1 MSLLRIFRP
10 DEDTPLPAPVIDV
23 APVSEV
29 TPGDTSTDD
38 EPVLLNFEE
47 WSQRLRPQ
55 AATLNRARQIHSNCQ
70 CPSCQ
75 SALVV
80 PLTLNDG
87 RKDRSGEDVPGSAT
101 LVGFR
106 CDVCLSEWP
115 A

>member
-1 MSLLRIFRP
+1 MSLLRIFRR
-10 DEDTPLPAPVIDV
+10 DEETRLPVPEPVLTVEDS
-23 APVSEV
+23 ADE
-29 TPGDTSTDD
+29 

-47 WSQRLRPQ
+47 WSQRLRSQ
-55 AATLNRARQIHSNCQ
+55 AETLQRARQIHSNCQ

-75 SALVV
+75 AALVV

-87 RKDRSGEDVPGSAT
+87 RKDLSGEDVPGSAT

-106 CDVCLSEWP
+106 CDICLTEWP

>member
-10 DEDTPLPAPVIDV
+10 DAETPLPVAEPAATAENAAID
-23 APVSEV
+23 E
-29 TPGDTSTDD
+29 

-55 AATLNRARQIHSNCQ
+55 AATLKRARQIHSNCQ

-87 RKDRSGEDVPGSAT
+87 RKDQTGEDVPGSAT

-106 CDVCLSEWP
+106 CDVCLAEWR

>member
-10 DEDTPLPAPVIDV
+10 DEATPLPVPQ
-23 APVSEV
+23 PGV
-29 TPGDTSTDD
+29 TADD
-38 EPVLLNFEE
+38 SANDEEPVVLNFEE

-55 AATLNRARQIHSNCQ
+55 AETLKRARQIHSNCQ

-75 SALVV
+75 SVLVV

-87 RKDRSGEDVPGSAT
+87 RQDLSGEDVPGSAT

-106 CDVCLSEWP
+106 CDICLTEWP